1 MADAWLTPIITEF
14 KTILTANLPGEIDD
28 IDTSLEDVPTQ
39 FMHKAMMQFNLQFPS
54 IEIYPSGQSELDPNY
69 TQCDIDFDWRIATVI
84 NLNANNEE
92 EGEANMQT
100 YFTAVVKS
108 ICKSVTANTEFRLNG
123 VARQV
128 GPIAVDFVFGGVSG
142 NILFSVVIMWSVI
155 KSENPLA

>member
-14 KTILTANLPGEIDD
+14 KTILTANLSGEIDD
-28 IDTSLEDVPTQ
+28 IDTDLEDIPTQ
-39 FMHKAMMQFNLQFPS
+39 FMHKAMMQFNLQYPS
-54 IEIYPSGQSELDPNY
+54 IEIFPSGQSELNPHYNN
-69 TQCDIDFDWRIATVI
+69 CDIDFDWRIATVI
-84 NLNANNEE
+84 NLNANDDE

-100 YFTAVVKS
+100 YMTAVIKS
-108 ICKSVTANTEFRLNG
+108 IIKTTTAADPFRLNG

-155 KSENPLA
+155 KSEDPTA